1 MAGRFSRIAL
11 ASAAMASAM
20 LPLAA
25 QARPGWNGSGWGGSG
40 WGNRGWHR
48 DRGIDGGDVLAG
60 ILIIGGIA
68 AIASAANTA
77 SRNRERT
84 IPRDNRP
91 QDDGY
96 RYRNDDLPR
105 QDEWRSEGRVQDWQG
120 SGQGYGQDSRGVATR
135 GIDGAVD
142 ACVAEAGRR
151 GAVDEVYNAARNGNG
166 YRVSGALRNGD
177 GFTCDVNGQGGV
189 QLDIRRG
196 GI

>member
-1 MAGRFSRIAL
+1 MAGRFSKFAL
-11 ASAAMASAM
+11 AAAGMASAL

-25 QARPGWNGSGWGGSG
+25 EARPGWNGGGWNRGGWGG
-40 WGNRGWHR
+40 RGWHR

-68 AIASAANTA
+68 AIASAASNA
-77 SRNRERT
+77 NRNRERT
-84 IPRDNRP
+84 IPRDNGP

-120 SGQGYGQDSRGVATR
+120 SGQNSRGGVTS

-142 ACVAEAGRR
+142 SCVAEAQRNGE
-151 GAVDEVYNAARNGNG
+151 VDEVFNAARNGSG

-189 QLDIRRG
+189 LLDIRRG
-196 GI
+196 QG